1 MPVYLPRVAPCA
13 PQTHGWGRYGR
24 GRYPPALS
32 FPLSIVCQYLYES
45 RPMKPDTQSQS
56 RPHVLNNALGFQR
69 LKGFFIL
76 DFLPFMTRFKMA
88 TVLDTYVLL
97 EFKED
102 FKIDYR
108 TVMFWHASL
117 KNEFL
122 KIIVYDIYNKVLITK
137 LHNIETEDQDFTDWF
152 LIDTDIFKNEML

>member
-1 MPVYLPRVAPCA
+1 
-13 PQTHGWGRYGR
+13 
-24 GRYPPALS
+24 
-32 FPLSIVCQYLYES
+32 
-45 RPMKPDTQSQS
+45 MKPDTQSQS